1 MALDPSLLSGAI
13 NGTSD
18 PTQNIFRRRA
28 AATPTPGAAPA
39 PQGIASPAPSASDNG
54 QGAIVAA
61 SGGNDAYDVQN
72 ANAVAKQA
80 RTGGGAFDPAAPLP
94 GISSISPGILG
105 AGNPT
110 QQPLPQG
117 AVSPV
122 SNNAVATS
130 ATPASR
136 AANLVG
142 AAVPTTTGIATLPTM
157 TINGSS
163 SGGGSADPGATTAQ
177 SAFLASNG
185 VPLNQQ
191 TATAIGGDGTGDNA
205 AQDRRAAIKAGT
217 TSGQNVR
224 LGYDSTS
231 RIYGTSSKPG
241 GPIDTFTGAG
251 IADANSPSTKI
262 NGANAVAL
270 SNAGFGLT
278 SGDAARSAQVRADAA
293 TAPQAISSLGGQL
306 DNARDT
312 ANSAQRDT
320 NANLSRANDPF
331 DPIGRQIASLRNTLS
346 QQTTRSG
353 REAVNGQINTLLSG
367 LVGGGQ
373 QSAAGKIGVEDAGVK
388 SITDLTNTGT
398 QQAGETQ
405 RTAMTQGGET
415 QRKLLDQNAPTAEVT
430 PDGGY
435 RVRTGT
441 TTAPVTG
448 IDGEPVDAPLGASL
462 TEGGRA
468 LQGFA
473 NQIGTAVA
481 NGTMTPEA
489 ANEALTQA
497 RQSLITGSRVQGGG
511 IAGPSAN
518 SAQPPKEAAAFLRQN
533 PSMRAQFDAKYGRG
547 AAYRILSNS

>member
-54 QGAIVAA
+54 QSAIVAA

-72 ANAVAKQA
+72 ANAAAKQA

-105 AGNPT
+105 AGNST

-117 AVSPV
+117 AISPV

-142 AAVPTTTGIATLPTM
+142 AAVPTTTGITTLPTM
-157 TINGSS
+157 TVNGAPSDSLAGSPRSDGGKLLGYGQVVNGVRTFSDGSGGPGAVPRTMSDDQIKGLGDRLNTISS
-163 SGGGSADPGATTAQ
+163 SKFTNPA
-177 SAFLASNG
+177 
-185 VPLNQQ
+185 V
-191 TATAIGGDGTGDNA
+191 GT
-205 AQDRRAAIKAGT
+205 
-217 TSGQNVR
+217 
-224 LGYDSTS
+224 
-231 RIYGTSSKPG
+231 
-241 GPIDTFTGAG
+241 
-251 IADANSPSTKI
+251 
-262 NGANAVAL
+262 NGAAPAL
-270 SNAGFGLT
+270 GSIPQ
-278 SGDAARSAQVRADAA
+278 SGG
-293 TAPQAISSLGGQL
+293 ISSVNAQL
-306 DNARDT
+306 DNARDV
-312 ANSAQRDT
+312 ANSAQRDI
-320 NANLSRANDPF
+320 NSNLSRANDPF

-373 QSAAGKIGVEDAGVK
+373 QSAAGKLGVENEGTR
-388 SITDLTNTGT
+388 SITELANTGLT
-398 QQAGETQ
+398 QAGDTQ
-405 RTAMTQGGET
+405 RTGMTQGGET
-415 QRKLLDQNAPTAEVT
+415 QRLLLGQNAPTPEVT

-448 IDGEPVDAPLGASL
+448 IDGKPVDAPLGAAM

-468 LQGFA
+468 LQGFS
-473 NQIGTAVA
+473 NQIGTAIA
-481 NGTMTPEA
+481 NGSMTAEQGA
-489 ANEALTQA
+489 EALTQA
-497 RQSLITGSRVQGGG
+497 RQALISGARVQGG
-511 IAGPSAN
+511 IATPSSS

-547 AAYRILSNS
+547 AADRILSNS